1 MSTPEPPRPERGAS
15 ASERGPNMT
24 DLERELQTDKSMPQK
39 LLSAANPK
47 LYFGMVSDYP
57 AGIKQFLWLCLGILY
72 PFWLVAVIVAWPVM
86 MILKA
91 VGWVL
96 FQIWWLLTGWFWK
109 RLGGEKPD
117 KARRD
122 EIDAEHR
129 AKVVEQQTK
138 QYE

>member
-1 MSTPEPPRPERGAS
+1 
-15 ASERGPNMT
+15 
-24 DLERELQTDKSMPQK
+24 
-39 LLSAANPK
+39 
-47 LYFGMVSDYP
+47 MVKDYP

-72 PFWLVAVIVAWPVM
+72 PFWLVAVIIAWPVI

-96 FQIWWLLTGWFWK
+96 FQIWWFCTGWFWK

-122 EIDAEHR
+122 EIDDEHR
-129 AKVVEQQTK
+129 AKLDALESK

>member
-24 DLERELQTDKSMPQK
+24 DLESELRTDKSLTKK
-39 LLSAANPK
+39 LLAAASPK
-47 LYFGMVSDYP
+47 IFFGVARDYP

-72 PFWLVAVIVAWPVM
+72 PFWLVAILFAWPVI

-96 FQIWWLLTGWFWK
+96 FQIWWFCTGWFWK

-117 KARRD
+117 KARRA

-129 AKVVEQQTK
+129 AKLDAQETQR
-138 QYE
+138 YE